1 MLILDGKLVSQSR
14 RDQLSKKVA
23 IFKEKFGR
31 TPHLVVVLVGSD
43 VASQVYVRNK
53 EKACLQVGIQSTK
66 IALPES
72 TLQDA
77 LERTILS
84 LNENPNIDGIL
95 VQSPLPKGLSEV
107 AILDIIDPGKD
118 VDGFTFKNLGYLW
131 GGQKK
136 VAPCTPAGVIS
147 ILEYFKIPMEGAKA
161 VVVGRSNIV
170 GKPMAHL
177 LTEKNATVT
186 LCHSKTKNLQEY
198 TRAADIVVV
207 AAGRKHLLGA
217 ADFKKGAIV
226 VDVGIH
232 GSGTGGAVTGDVNPA
247 GLEDVVAAFTPVPG
261 GVGPM
266 TITTLLENTF
276 ELATLRMN
284 P

>member
-161 VVVGRSNIV
+161 VVGGRSNIV